1 MRKACR
7 RMVLVYDAPR
17 EFMTSAANIDEVLRR
32 RLAAFHPVVVYLF
45 GSAVQGRARPDSDL
59 DVAFLA
65 AHPPDPCS
73 VFDTA
78 QQVAVEIGREVDLVD
93 LHRAS
98 AVLKAQVVGT
108 GRRLWVGDAVGA
120 AEFEMYALS
129 EYARANEERR
139 EPLRVFEE
147 SLHAR

>member
-1 MRKACR
+1 
-7 RMVLVYDAPR
+7 
-17 EFMTSAANIDEVLRR
+17 MTSAANIGEVLRR
-32 RLAAFHPVVVYLF
+32 RLAAFHP
-45 GSAVQGRARPDSDL
+45 
-59 DVAFLA
+59 
-65 AHPPDPCS
+65 
-73 VFDTA
+73 A
-78 QQVAVEIGREVDLVD
+78 QQVAAEIGREVDLVD